1 MMCSATLSRINSIAG
16 ELRSASMN
24 VAVLEFGHDQLVTV
38 VARTMQ
44 WSYSPSIAFTR
55 RKNALRAGSCEYRTR
70 IHHNAKL
77 DTVCCT

>member
-38 VARTMQ
+38 VACTMQ
-44 WSYSPSIAFTR
+44 WSYSPSIAT
-55 RKNALRAGSCEYRTR
+55 KECATSWLMR
-70 IHHNAKL
+70 IQDK
-77 DTVCCT
+77 DTSQCKA